1 MDKTYVNND
10 LKKKKKN
17 AEKKYY
23 QRINI
28 INHRQ
33 ITSKPSKHSLVY
45 KGGWDT
51 KVTQT

>member
-10 LKKKKKN
+10 FKKKKN
-17 AEKKYY
+17 AEKEKYY

-33 ITSKPSKHSLVY
+33 IIFRPSKHSLVY
-45 KGGWDT
+45 KGGWGT
-51 KVTQT
+51 KVT